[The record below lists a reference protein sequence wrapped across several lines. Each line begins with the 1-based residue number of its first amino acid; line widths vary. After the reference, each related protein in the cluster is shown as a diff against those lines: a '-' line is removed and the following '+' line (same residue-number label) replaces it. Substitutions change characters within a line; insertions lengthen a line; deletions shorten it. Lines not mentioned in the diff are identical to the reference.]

1 MASNPVVVHV
11 VPNGDEW
18 HVKIGGS
25 PLLMLR
31 SKETAVAEAQV
42 QAVLSR
48 PSRVVVHGLN
58 GKVEDETMYP
68 GDGSVNG
75 TADAPQVPETA

>member
-11 VPNGDEW
+11 MPNGDEW
-18 HVKIGGS
+18 HVRIGES
-25 PLLMLR
+25 PLLTLR

-48 PSRVVVHGLN
+48 PSRVVVHGLD
-58 GKVEDETMYP
+58 GKVEDEAVYP
-68 GDGSVNG
+68 GDASVDETSG
-75 TADAPQVPETA
+75 AQVPKTA